1 LRKIKTHE
9 PPRASDGLARTA
21 QNRAIPASLQ
31 RLREFKSE
39 RNFSAKGSRK
49 QTMCMTQFSP
59 QAAMTGPLEGVSRRQ
74 KSNPRRIEPTGDR
87 KQPLR
92 MKWVEETDESGIR
105 RLRMHWTVAR
115 SWKSGQSD
123 AVTSRA

>member
-1 LRKIKTHE
+1 
-9 PPRASDGLARTA
+9 
-21 QNRAIPASLQ
+21 
-31 RLREFKSE
+31 
-39 RNFSAKGSRK
+39 
-49 QTMCMTQFSP
+49 MCRTQFSP